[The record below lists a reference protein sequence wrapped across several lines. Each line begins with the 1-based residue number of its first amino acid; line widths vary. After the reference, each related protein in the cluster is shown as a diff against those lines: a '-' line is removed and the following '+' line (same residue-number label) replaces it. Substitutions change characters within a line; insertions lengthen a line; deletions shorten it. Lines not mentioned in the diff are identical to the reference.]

1 MDKIADSIKNFIIN
15 KVNAELSGLTETGLT
30 LPTISSADV
39 VFGVVDLSRYEK
51 PIIVSILPE
60 TQNETGDDIDG
71 VNMDSTFIITF
82 LFQKIQYD
90 KAMKRMCRY
99 AKAFWLAQAK
109 NPDFTGVED
118 STITNIQY
126 FPDAGVTPQQMTAV
140 EITLDT
146 NTFQKL

>member
-60 TQNETGDDIDG
+60 TQNETGDYIDG

-99 AKAFWLAQAK
+99 AKAFWLAQSK
-109 NPDFTGVED
+109 EPDFGDIEE
-118 STITNIQY
+118 SEITEIQY
-126 FPDAGVTPQQMTAV
+126 YPDTGAVAQQMTAF
-140 EITLDT
+140 ELTLDVIT
-146 NTFQKL
+146 EEKL